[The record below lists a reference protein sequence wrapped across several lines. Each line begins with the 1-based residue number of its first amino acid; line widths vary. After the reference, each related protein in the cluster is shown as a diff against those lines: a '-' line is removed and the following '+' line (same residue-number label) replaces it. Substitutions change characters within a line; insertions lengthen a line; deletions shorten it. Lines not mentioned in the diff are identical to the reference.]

1 MYNKI
6 KEIFYR
12 WQAKTKLIHRYEY
25 LNEVNKVLEEYLT
38 EKILQG
44 GSTEFLNKAR
54 QDLAQ
59 KQSEIKE
66 NVNFISF
73 LKNLK

>member
-1 MYNKI
+1 MFNTI
-6 KEIFYR
+6 KTIYYR
-12 WQAKTKLIHRYEY
+12 WRAKLNLIHRYEY
-25 LNEVNKVLEEYLT
+25 LNEVNKILEEYLT

-54 QDLAQ
+54 QDLVKQ
-59 KQSEIKE
+59 QSEIKE

-73 LKNLK
+73 LKKLK